1 MSTQKN
7 NFVYRIASLSDKEQL
22 KSLAVISY
30 GQFYNLLTPE
40 NSKALSDS
48 LNNDDKLI
56 ELLTIST
63 CYVCLDEDVII
74 GMAHIIPNGN
84 PSDIFKT
91 EWSYIRMVGVN
102 PKYQGQ
108 GIAKSLTK
116 MCIDKAKQTKEKT
129 IALHT
134 SEFMDAARHIY
145 ESLGFKVLHEIA
157 PRLGKKYWL
166 YTLDLS

>member
-1 MSTQKN
+1 MSTHKN
-7 NFVYRIASLSDKEQL
+7 NFTYRTASLADKEQL
-22 KSLAVISY
+22 KSLGIISY
-30 GQFYNLLTPE
+30 GQFYNVLTPE
-40 NSKALSDS
+40 NIAILNNN
-48 LNNDDKLI
+48 LNNDDKLK
-56 ELLTIST
+56 ELISVST
-63 CYVCLDEDVII
+63 CYVCVDQDVIV

-84 PSDIFKT
+84 PSDIFKM

-108 GIAKSLTK
+108 GIAKTLTK
-116 MCIDKAKQTKEKT
+116 MCIDKAKQTNEKT

-145 ESLGFKVLHEIA
+145 ESLGFKVLQEID

-166 YTLDLS
+166 YTLDLG

>member
-1 MSTQKN
+1 
-7 NFVYRIASLSDKEQL
+7 
-22 KSLAVISY
+22 
-30 GQFYNLLTPE
+30 
-40 NSKALSDS
+40 
-48 LNNDDKLI
+48 
-56 ELLTIST
+56 
-63 CYVCLDEDVII
+63 
-74 GMAHIIPNGN
+74 MAHIIPNGN

>member
-1 MSTQKN
+1 MSINKN
-7 NFVYRIASLSDKEQL
+7 NFTYRTASLSDKEQL
-22 KSLAVISY
+22 KSLGIISY
-30 GQFYNLLTPE
+30 GQFYNVLTPE
-40 NSKALSDS
+40 NSKIFNDN
-48 LNNDDKLI
+48 LNNDDKLT
-56 ELLTIST
+56 ELINLST
-63 CYVCLDEDVII
+63 CYICEDQDVIV

-108 GIAKSLTK
+108 GIAKSLTQ

-134 SEFMDAARHIY
+134 SEFMCAARHIY
-145 ESLGFKVLHEIA
+145 ESLGFKILQEID